1 MKAGDLVR
9 SVISGQLGV
18 VARVFMH
25 KLWETDTMGKKVNWN
40 EVEPQPFAEVAWASR
55 GGEVAQARTNK
66 RGIEYINVSWS
77 RPVKYFESYTKNS
90 SFPSESF
97 KLMAEADET
106 S

>member
-40 EVEPQPFAEVAWASR
+40 EVEPQPFAEVAWSSR
-55 GGEVAQARTNK
+55 GGTVQRVPQKALEV
-66 RGIEYINVSWS
+66 VSEG
-77 RPVKYFESYTKNS
+77 R
-90 SFPSESF
+90 
-97 KLMAEADET
+97 
-106 S
+106 